1 LVEDKTLSR
10 IPEKYVERLEED
22 HAKAQKL
29 MEQRGSGGS
38 KTPWSKSDET
48 EVEEGLSTL
57 NMTDEAPLES
67 SPPTT
72 TGKTSIDELLLHDP
86 PLCTLPIR
94 IAMTNRYNAL
104 LGDFCSK
111 HKDVLHFIDISQAIL
126 SNKSP
131 LDTDDKESSDPA
143 DEVDNGTMDGAADR
157 NIWACPVDPTN
168 IHPLWEPTLPL
179 WLEELGKAGVPTQNY
194 NITVDAEETFK
205 NYEIDKRRRFKN
217 RSFEDGEAR
226 IKLRDE

>member
-111 HKDVLHFIDISQAIL
+111 HKDVLH
-126 SNKSP
+126 
-131 LDTDDKESSDPA
+131 
-143 DEVDNGTMDGAADR
+143 DNGTMDGAADR